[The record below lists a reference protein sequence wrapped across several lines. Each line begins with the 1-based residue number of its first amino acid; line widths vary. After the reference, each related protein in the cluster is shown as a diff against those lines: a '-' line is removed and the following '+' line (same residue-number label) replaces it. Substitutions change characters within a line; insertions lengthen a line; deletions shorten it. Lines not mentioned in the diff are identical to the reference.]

1 MTKLNEKVMRNIDVK
16 ATKENISKDLN
27 NLGEKKTESIGG
39 LKVGLFGSLDM
50 NKTRKKIKNSLAKL
64 SSKKENIV

>member
-1 MTKLNEKVMRNIDVK
+1 MTKLDEKVMRNIDTK
-16 ATKENISKDLN
+16 ATRENLSKDLN
-27 NLGEKKTESIGG
+27 NLGENIGD

-64 SSKKENIV
+64 SLEKEN

>member
-27 NLGEKKTESIGG
+27 NLGEKKTESIGC

-50 NKTRKKIKNSLAKL
+50 NKTRKKIKNSLAML
-64 SSKKENIV
+64 LSKKEK

>member
-1 MTKLNEKVMRNIDVK
+1 MTKLNEKVMRNIDTK
-16 ATKENISKDLN
+16 ATRENLSKDLN
-27 NLGEKKTESIGG
+27 NLGENIGD

-64 SSKKENIV
+64 SLEKEN

>member
-1 MTKLNEKVMRNIDVK
+1 MTKLNEKVMRNIDTK
-16 ATKENISKDLN
+16 ATRENLSKDLN
-27 NLGEKKTESIGG
+27 NLGENRTENIGD

-64 SSKKENIV
+64 SLEKEN

>member
-1 MTKLNEKVMRNIDVK
+1 MYAKENEKVMRNIDVK
-16 ATKENISKDLN
+16 ATRENLSKDLN
-27 NLGEKKTESIGG
+27 NLGEKKTENIGD

-64 SSKKENIV
+64 SSEKEN